1 MKIQIRGGSI
11 AAGKGVNKNYI
22 DILRERL
29 SPYNIDVIS
38 TAHLNDNSFDGIWYY
53 FKEIDIHHPDML
65 ILHFGIDDIYAP
77 VYRSEFKENIVQI
90 VRLARRNFNTT
101 ILLMTSQPF
110 DSDYEMTSA
119 NIYYRALREISL
131 DMNCEYVPVHL
142 YWANYLY
149 ENSLKHADFIQDDDR
164 YPNEKGHE
172 IFADCLMKYIE
183 KLFNLPSKS

>member
-11 AAGKGVNKNYI
+11 AAGKGVKKSYF
-22 DILRERL
+22 DILRENL
-29 SPYNIDVIS
+29 SLNNIDVLC
-38 TAHLNDNSFDGIWYY
+38 TAHLNDNSFDGIRY
-53 FKEIDIHHPDML
+53 FNKEIDIHKPDIL
-65 ILHFGIDDIYAP
+65 IIHFGIDDIYAP
-77 VYRSEFKENIVQI
+77 VYRSEFKENLVQI
-90 VRLARRNFNTT
+90 VRLARANFNPG

-110 DSDYEMTSA
+110 DNDYEMTSA
-119 NIYYRALREISL
+119 NIYYRVLREISL

-149 ENSLKHADFIQDDDR
+149 ENGLLHKDFIQDDDR

-183 KLFNLPSKS
+183 KLFGLPGR